1 MLDKEKIQH
10 IFDQLRTVQNSLIS
24 RDQKKTWFVYLF
36 FFWLCSLKCSEQHI
50 LCFRPLLFLSW
61 LAAALTFS
69 LHSYSHSSTLFWK
82 HLKWQFVPMSD
93 WQIFLWPS
101 YAVCQSTLFRRELLF
116 LEVTGLYVCFLLKI
130 IKIKWQRPFDAQ
142 SIENSAAMPLTLN
155 HQPCFTIFFLLN
167 KILP

>member
-24 RDQKKTWFVYLF
+24 RDQKKHG
-36 FFWLCSLKCSEQHI
+36 LCICFSFDFAVWNAQNSTF
-50 LCFRPLLFLSW
+50 CFRPLLFLSW